1 MKNLFS
7 LYPDLPS
14 DPRFKRELQT
24 LSPQERIS
32 HTLFCP
38 MAAIWESH
46 GQKEI
51 GRIYCEEFH
60 PACYGEY
67 GYGYTSVNLARTQ
80 TQEND
85 EYCSFRVILRP
96 ADLPAKLRATCF
108 ADFDP
113 DYHEPPYDPQLCLSG
128 KDGFEMLSIKLY
140 YYLLATAMEQIG
152 EECIPVIESALK
164 KLSAETA
171 LLLEAVAGECHRSI
185 DDAFIYENVPIS
197 RCYES
202 RARFWRGYDG
212 YDAQALWEKNFHIP
226 LAELLLQQK
235 G

>member
-1 MKNLFS
+1 MK
-7 LYPDLPS
+7 
-14 DPRFKRELQT
+14 ELK
-24 LSPQERIS
+24 ERIV
-32 HTLFCP
+32 
-38 MAAIWESH
+38 
-46 GQKEI
+46 KEGLVI
-51 GRIYCEEFH
+51 PPNILKVGSFL
-60 PACYGEY
+60 
-67 GYGYTSVNLARTQ
+67 NLQ
-80 TQEND
+80 
-85 EYCSFRVILRP
+85 V
-96 ADLPAKLRATCF
+96 
-108 ADFDP
+108 DP
-113 DYHEPPYDPQLCLSG
+113 VL
-128 KDGFEMLSIKLY
+128 
-140 YYLLATAMEQIG
+140 MEQIG